1 MNKKISFLIVYIFL
15 QSCGFQPML
24 KDFDITNLNIQKIN
38 FTGKNDLNYSIR
50 NYLNIT
56 ENTASKGLI
65 VNLESSEMTST
76 TIKNTSGITIEE
88 DISIKIEMTIRDGQ
102 NNKLLTDTFTT
113 SKRLVVTNN
122 ASSDE
127 ETKRIEKDK
136 ILKNLAQK
144 IKFKLQLVAKQY
156 Q

>member
-24 KDFDITNLNIQKIN
+24 KDFDISNLNIQKIN

-50 NYLNIT
+50 NYLNIS
-56 ENTASKGLI
+56 ENTTSKGLI
-65 VNLESSEMTST
+65 INLESSETTSS

-88 DISIKIEMTIRDGQ
+88 DISIKIEMNVRNSQ
-102 NNKLLTDTFTT
+102 NNTLLTDTFET
-113 SKRLVVTNN
+113 SKRLPVTNN

>member
-1 MNKKISFLIVYIFL
+1 MNKKIISIIICLFFY
-15 QSCGFQPML
+15 SCGFQPVL
-24 KDFDITNLNIQKIN
+24 KDFDISNLNVQKIN
-38 FTGKNDLNYSIR
+38 FTGKNDLSYSIR

-65 VNLESSEMTST
+65 VNLESSEMTSA
-76 TIKNTSGITIEE
+76 TIKNTSGVTIEE

>member
-1 MNKKISFLIVYIFL
+1 
-15 QSCGFQPML
+15 
-24 KDFDITNLNIQKIN
+24 
-38 FTGKNDLNYSIR
+38 
-50 NYLNIT
+50 
-56 ENTASKGLI
+56 
-65 VNLESSEMTST
+65 MTST